1 MSSQKNVVGQN
12 APVTDTEVRRT
23 VGSASTR
30 LITLRGSSGSGKSTV
45 AAAVRAARPV
55 GSVAIIGQ
63 DVIRRSILGTGE
75 DRGGHPIRLTD
86 LIARGLLDHGVDV
99 VIEGI
104 LNAAWYE
111 AMLLQLVAA
120 HRGVSRSYI
129 WDLSFDETLR
139 RHATKPIAAE
149 FGEAELRAWWRGF
162 QPVSGLAEVVITST
176 ETVDAVRGRILGDC
190 WPCETADSPSSAP
203 F

>member
-1 MSSQKNVVGQN
+1 VSSQKNVVGQN
-12 APVTDTEVRRT
+12 APVTDTEVRRS
-23 VGSASTR
+23 VGSASTH

-75 DRGGHPIRLTD
+75 DQGGHPIRLTD
-86 LIARGLLDHGVDV
+86 LIARDLLDHGVDV

-104 LNAAWYE
+104 LNAAWYTD
-111 AMLLQLVAA
+111 MLLELVAD

-129 WDLSFDETLR
+129 WDLSFDETVR
-139 RHATKPIAAE
+139 RHETKPIATE
-149 FGEAELRAWWRGF
+149 FGEAELRAWWRGL
-162 QPVSGLAEVVITST
+162 QPVPGLAEVVITSP
-176 ETVDAVRGRILGDC
+176 ESVDAVRGRILGDC
-190 WPCETADSPSSAP
+190 WP
-203 F
+203 

>member
-1 MSSQKNVVGQN
+1 M
-12 APVTDTEVRRT
+12 
-23 VGSASTR
+23 
-30 LITLRGSSGSGKSTV
+30 

-63 DVIRRSILGTGE
+63 DVIRRSILGAGE
-75 DRGGHPIRLTD
+75 DQGGHPIRLTD
-86 LIARGLLDHGVDV
+86 LIARDLLDNGVDV

-104 LNAAWYE
+104 LNAVWYTD
-111 AMLLQLVAA
+111 MLLQLVSD

-129 WDLSFDETLR
+129 WDLPFDETVR
-139 RHATKPIAAE
+139 RHATKPIATE

-162 QPVSGLAEVVITST
+162 QPALGLAEVVITST
-176 ETVDAVRGRILGDC
+176 ESVDAVRRRILGDC
-190 WPCETADSPSSAP
+190 WQCETANKPSSAP